1 MKTLLAIFAH
11 PDDESFGIGG
21 TLAKYAHEGVAVY
34 YLCGTRGE
42 SGTVDP
48 AFLRGYADVGALRSA
63 ELECASRELGLAG
76 VRYLGF
82 RDSGMP
88 GAPDNRHPNSLFCA
102 SVDAVAERIIAHITD
117 VQPDVVITH
126 DKFGGYGHPDHIKLY
141 HATLRAYEKLYGLSL
156 GDDHTAFSP
165 TTSDSINDHPSPAL
179 HRSSHQSS
187 TDDARVERVPR
198 LYVTAFPKG
207 MLKVAVRLLPLLGQN
222 PRQFGRNKDID
233 LVTMST
239 WVVPV
244 TTRIPVRAYIG
255 HKERASACHLS
266 QQPVTRQG
274 NLIVR
279 LLFRRA
285 NTWEAFS
292 RLYPPVKAGE
302 PIETDLFG
310 V

>member
-11 PDDESFGIGG
+11 PDDESFGIGA
-21 TLAKYAHEGVAVY
+21 TLAKYADEGASVY

-48 AFLRGYADVGALRSA
+48 ALMRGYTDVGELRSA

-88 GAPDNRHPNSLFCA
+88 GSPDNRHPNSLFCA
-102 SVDAVAERIIAHITD
+102 TVDAVAERIAAQIEEL
-117 VQPDVVITH
+117 QPGVVITH

-141 HATLRAYEKLYGLSL
+141 HATLRAYEMLYGLSL
-156 GDDHTAFSP
+156 NNDGTWMPASSP
-165 TTSDSINDHPSPAL
+165 QA
-179 HRSSHQSS
+179 SSLNGQS
-187 TDDARVERVPR
+187 TIPR

-207 MLKVAVRLLPLLGQN
+207 ILKLAVRVLALLGQN

-244 TTRIPVRAYIG
+244 TARIDARAYAR
-255 HKERASACHLS
+255 HKARASACHIS
-266 QQPVTRQG
+266 QQPINRQG
-274 NLIVR
+274 SLIVQ
-279 LLFRRA
+279 LLFRRSA
-285 NTWEAFS
+285 GWESFS
-292 RLYPPVKAGE
+292 RLYPPVMQNA
-302 PIETDLFG
+302 PIESDLFG
-310 V
+310 DVMPSRPANQNK

>member
-11 PDDESFGIGG
+11 PDDESFGIGA
-21 TLAKYAHEGVAVY
+21 TLAKYAHEGAAVY

-48 AFLRGYADVGALRSA
+48 ALMRGYTDVGALRSA

-88 GAPDNRHPNSLFCA
+88 GSPDNRHPNSLFSA
-102 SVDAVAERIIAHITD
+102 SVDAVAERIAGHIEELHP
-117 VQPDVVITH
+117 QVVITH

-141 HATLRAYEKLYGLSL
+141 HATLRAYEMLYGLSL
-156 GDDHTAFSP
+156 NDDGSWTPASHAQ
-165 TTSDSINDHPSPAL
+165 PSVNT
-179 HRSSHQSS
+179 RQSS
-187 TDDARVERVPR
+187 IDTPQSSIDNRQSSIPR

-207 MLKVAVRLLPLLGQN
+207 MLKLAVRLLPLIGQN

-244 TTRIPVRAYIG
+244 TARVPVSGYVG

-285 NTWEAFS
+285 AGWESFS

-302 PIETDLFG
+302 PVERDLFG
-310 V
+310 A

>member
-11 PDDESFGIGG
+11 PDDESFGIGA
-21 TLAKYAHEGVAVY
+21 TLARYAHEGAAVY

-48 AFLRGYADVGALRSA
+48 ALMRGYTDVGELRSE

-88 GAPDNRHPNSLFCA
+88 GSPDNRHPNSLFSA
-102 SVDAVAERIIAHITD
+102 SVDAVAERIAGHI
-117 VQPDVVITH
+117 QELNPNVVITH

-141 HATLRAYEKLYGLSL
+141 HATLRAYEMLYGLSL
-156 GDDHTAFSP
+156 TDDGAWVS
-165 TTSDSINDHPSPAL
+165 TSQSESSIAN
-179 HRSSHQSS
+179 RQSS
-187 TDDARVERVPR
+187 IPR

-207 MLKVAVRLLPLLGQN
+207 MLKLAVRVLPLVGQN
-222 PRQFGRNKDID
+222 PQRFGRNKDID

-244 TTRIPVRAYIG
+244 TARIRVSDYVR
-255 HKERASACHLS
+255 HKERASACHIS

-285 NTWEAFS
+285 AGWESFS
-292 RLYPPVKAGE
+292 RLYPPVSASEK
-302 PIETDLFG
+302 IETDLFG